1 MHTESLGSSSMIRSL
16 FEKHLKFLK
25 VKVYWRDS
33 DMDYVRIKSD
43 EELNIAVVEMKTE
56 IINLF
61 VVAHHYVT
69 EGHNSVSRWSPVEG
83 ARHAQ

>member
-1 MHTESLGSSSMIRSL
+1 
-16 FEKHLKFLK
+16 
-25 VKVYWRDS
+25 
-33 DMDYVRIKSD
+33 MDYVRIKSD

-83 ARHAQ
+83 ARHAQQ

>member
-1 MHTESLGSSSMIRSL
+1 MIRSL

-25 VKVYWRDS
+25 VKVYWRDG

-56 IINLF
+56 IINIF
-61 VVAHHYVT
+61 VVAHHGGLHLVDLIIR
-69 EGHNSVSRWSPVEG
+69 ELKSHMIC
-83 ARHAQ
+83 